1 VKIDIIRPQT
11 FGSFFLLFFF
21 WGFAALPKTTAQYSK
36 YELRAGLILNF
47 VKYTLFPSEAFS
59 GTNDRIKIGI
69 LGDDPFGGTIERVLI
84 GRPVQGRHWRI
95 VRGKKAKEVW
105 NCHVVFICQ
114 SEKNNIKEILEY
126 LSQYPTITIGDQI
139 PNFCQYGGII
149 NFIDEKYNFEINSN
163 AAKSVKLIL
172 DARLLNMARN
182 IVGDTTKP

>member
-1 VKIDIIRPQT
+1 MKIATFRFQT
-11 FGSFFLLFFF
+11 LRLFFLLFFF
-21 WGFAALPKTTAQYSK
+21 WFFASVQNSQAQYNK

-47 VKYTLFPSEAFS
+47 VKYTLFPAEAFS

-126 LSQYPTITIGDQI
+126 LGQYPTITIGDQI

-149 NFIDEKYNFEINSN
+149 NFIDGKYNFEINSN

-182 IVGDTTKP
+182 IIGDTTKP